1 MHKSCIWTSLCSWIQ
16 PPNQDWRNCRFM
28 RAVLIH
34 LLSYRYLRWLTRQK
48 RHSVLWT
55 ETDGLKNRSTSRGT
69 KLVML
74 KNETENRASGRIRA
88 DRDDGTSALPASII
102 NTDRSP
108 SEPLSSLSFLPP
120 PLSLNDQLL
129 EWRRGELERQM
140 AKKKTRKFRQS
151 THKHS
156 KTEQMDA
163 ATDAGADTET
173 EFAPAHRAS
182 AQPLII
188 FILKL
193 PPRLRSF
200 AHRLPAMLRLFL
212 SLQAWAPRTK
222 HQRLP
227 GKERPERAE
236 RTGEEEKQA
245 LSTRTWVFW
254 KNDSFRL
261 KERKITA
268 VRSATKRWRY
278 NLCAWRKVEMA
289 HYRTGLNNNNN
300 GTAQTV
306 EFLPNITLEYSV
318 YKMPPDASRPV

>member
-1 MHKSCIWTSLCSWIQ
+1 
-16 PPNQDWRNCRFM
+16 M
-28 RAVLIH
+28 RVVLIH

-48 RHSVLWT
+48 RHSVFWT
-55 ETDGLKNRSTSRGT
+55 ETDRLKNRSTSRGT

-74 KNETENRASGRIRA
+74 KNETENRASGRIGA

-156 KTEQMDA
+156 NTEQMDA
-163 ATDAGADTET
+163 AADAGADTET

-188 FILKL
+188 FVLKL
-193 PPRLRSF
+193 SPCLRSF
-200 AHRLPAMLRLFL
+200 APHLPAMLRLFL
-212 SLQAWAPRTK
+212 SLQAWALRTK
-222 HQRLP
+222 HQWLP
-227 GKERPERAE
+227 GKERPEREQE
-236 RTGEEEKQA
+236 RK
-245 LSTRTWVFW
+245 R
-254 KNDSFRL
+254 SFCL

-268 VRSATKRWRY
+268 VRGATKKWGY
-278 NLCAWRKVEMA
+278 NLWAWRKMEMA
-289 HYRTGLNNNNN
+289 HYRRVLNNNNN
-300 GTAQTV
+300 GTAQTESYVWTEV
-306 EFLPNITLEYSV
+306 EFLLNIMLEYFV
-318 YKMPPDASRPV
+318 ENATVTYRE

>member
-1 MHKSCIWTSLCSWIQ
+1 MTEEIADLCVPYELIYSRTDTS
-16 PPNQDWRNCRFM
+16 NDWRDK
-28 RAVLIH
+28 
-34 LLSYRYLRWLTRQK
+34 K
-48 RHSVLWT
+48 RHSVFWT
-55 ETDGLKNRSTSRGT
+55 ETDRLKNRSTSRGT

-163 ATDAGADTET
+163 AADADTET
-173 EFAPAHRAS
+173 EFAPAHWAS

-188 FILKL
+188 FVLKL
-193 PPRLRSF
+193 SPCLRSLTP
-200 AHRLPAMLRLFL
+200 HLPAMLRLFL

-245 LSTRTWVFW
+245 LSTQTWVF
-254 KNDSFRL
+254 F
-261 KERKITA
+261 
-268 VRSATKRWRY
+268 
-278 NLCAWRKVEMA
+278 
-289 HYRTGLNNNNN
+289 
-300 GTAQTV
+300 
-306 EFLPNITLEYSV
+306 
-318 YKMPPDASRPV
+318 